1 MKSVGRYEIIEKLGQ
16 GGMGTV
22 YKAFDPLLTRVVAIK
37 VISGQLDTQP
47 EHRERFF
54 REARAAAQLSH
65 RNIITIHDLGEH
77 EGAPFLAM
85 EYLEGRDLDR
95 RLRDRE
101 PMSLAQK
108 LELALSIAEGICHAH
123 ACGVVHRDI
132 KPANVFVTN
141 DGAVKILDFG
151 LARLVSSDMTRS
163 GLMVGTVNYMAPEQL
178 RGEKSDHRAD
188 IFAYG
193 VLLYELLAGKRPFQG
208 DTAASTM
215 YKILHESPEPLGLV
229 DPLLT
234 APLTTLVERA
244 IAKAREDRYQHM
256 TDLLRDLDAAYEPLS
271 GSMRRLGNRVVSV
284 ARPITDPMAVTQL
297 TPVPRPEAPTISEE
311 TVPVDD
317 AWKLAEG
324 SLPQTATVMRAP
336 AAGSTPLRSG
346 STPSVGGQGATD
358 PVPAAPPASPRR
370 AVMLAGMALLAALA
384 AIGVYSLRQPASPVI
399 EVASPAT
406 REAGAPAPQPSPT
419 VDSVPSERQP
429 ASGAEATPT
438 QAPRVAEASPTQSR
452 GVEAPTPQSQGEAR
466 AAELAR
472 QERAARQARDASAL
486 AVERQR
492 ANAAIAGVEAARAGA
507 DASGARDLASQLYA
521 DAQRQ
526 EALAREDLRQER
538 YLAAASRLDAT
549 ASLYKSAEVAAR
561 TEADVRAT
569 RARIQE
575 ENRRRTEEAAR
586 ATPPP
591 APRVEPRPE
600 PARPEPVTPAPAGPP
615 PQEVIATVVDRYR
628 TALEQRNMA
637 ALKAVWPGLSGPQ
650 QAAIESDFANARSI
664 EVQLSSPRVTIS
676 GTTATVV
683 TRRQYQLRTR
693 DGQQLRSESITTMT
707 LRQNGSAWVIESVRY
722 QPVN

>member
-1 MKSVGRYEIIEKLGQ
+1 VKSVGRYEIIEKLGQ

-65 RNIITIHDLGEH
+65 RSIITIHDLGEH

-141 DGAVKILDFG
+141 DGLVKILDFG
-151 LARLVSSDMTRS
+151 LARVVSSDMTRS

-193 VLLYELLAGKRPFQG
+193 VLLYELLSGKRPFQG
-208 DTAASTM
+208 ETAAATM

-234 APLTTLVERA
+234 PPLTTLVERA
-244 IAKAREDRYQHM
+244 MAKAREDRYQHM
-256 TDLLRDLDAAYEPLS
+256 TDLLRDLESAYEPLS
-271 GSMRRLGNRVVSV
+271 GSVRRLTNRVSV

-297 TPVPRPEAPTISEE
+297 TPGPVAPDAPTISEE

-324 SLPQTATVMRAP
+324 SLPKTATVMPPARPASSPAP
-336 AAGSTPLRSG
+336 PLAAGPG
-346 STPSVGGQGATD
+346 SASVG
-358 PVPAAPPASPRR
+358 APRPPIGR
-370 AVMLAGMALLAALA
+370 VVIIAGMALLAALA
-384 AIGVYSLRQPASPVI
+384 AVGVYSLRGSAPRGA
-399 EVASPAT
+399 
-406 REAGAPAPQPSPT
+406 EAPPPQ
-419 VDSVPSERQP
+419 VQEDAR
-429 ASGAEATPT
+429 GAEATPP
-438 QAPRVAEASPTQSR
+438 QVQEDARGAEATPPQVQEGAR
-452 GVEAPTPQSQGEAR
+452 GAEAPPPQAQAEAR
-466 AAELAR
+466 GAEAPPPRSSRSDESARATESAR
-472 QERAARQARDASAL
+472 QERAARQAREASTA
-486 AVERQR
+486 ADRQR
-492 ANAAIAGVEAARAGA
+492 ATAAIAAIDAARAGA
-507 DASGARDLASQLYA
+507 DAVNARELAAQLYTAAERQESLARD
-521 DAQRQ
+521 
-526 EALAREDLRQER
+526 DLRQER
-538 YLAAASRLDAT
+538 FVAAAGRLDAA
-549 ASLYKSAEVAAR
+549 ASLYKSAESAAR
-561 TEADVRAT
+561 AEADLRAT
-569 RARIQE
+569 RARLQE
-575 ENRRRTEEAAR
+575 ENRLRAEEAAR
-586 ATPPP
+586 TPPP

-600 PARPEPVTPAPAGPP
+600 PVRPEPVPAAPAAPAGPP
-615 PQEVIATVVDRYR
+615 PQEVIAAVIDRYR
-628 TALEQRNMA
+628 AALEQRSMS
-637 ALKAVWPGLSGPQ
+637 ALKAVWPGLSGAQ

-664 EVQLSSPRVTIS
+664 DVEMASPRITVS
-676 GTTATVV
+676 GGTATVV

-707 LRQNGSAWVIESVRY
+707 LRQSGSAWVIESVRY

>member
-1 MKSVGRYEIIEKLGQ
+1 VKSVGRYEIIEKLGQ

-37 VISGQLDTQP
+37 VISGQLDAHP

-95 RLRDRE
+95 RLRDHE

-132 KPANVFVTN
+132 KPANVFVTTE
-141 DGAVKILDFG
+141 GAVKILDFG

-193 VLLYELLAGKRPFQG
+193 VLLYELLSGRRPFQG

-215 YKILHESPEPLGLV
+215 YRILHESPEALGLV

-234 APLTTLVERA
+234 PPLTTLVERA
-244 IAKAREDRYQHM
+244 IAKSRDDRYQHM

-271 GSMRRLGNRVVSV
+271 GSVRRLSNRVVSV
-284 ARPITDPMAVTQL
+284 ARPVVDPTAVTQL
-297 TPVPRPEAPTISEE
+297 TPLPVPDAATISEE
-311 TVPVDD
+311 TVPVED

-324 SLPQTATVMRAP
+324 SLPQTATIMPPGAGQPTRATRPAERAP
-336 AAGSTPLRSG
+336 
-346 STPSVGGQGATD
+346 GAI
-358 PVPAAPPASPRR
+358 ASPSARRALPPR
-370 AVMLAGMALLAALA
+370 AVMLAGIGLLAVLA
-384 AIGVYSLRQPASPVI
+384 AVGVYSLRQPSRGADAS
-399 EVASPAT
+399 SP
-406 REAGAPAPQPSPT
+406 R
-419 VDSVPSERQP
+419 
-429 ASGAEATPT
+429 GAEARPPQGPT
-438 QAPRVAEASPTQSR
+438 GSRGAEAPPPQAPTVSRGAEAPPPPAQQMPERSP
-452 GVEAPTPQSQGEAR
+452 
-466 AAELAR
+466 AAESER
-472 QERAARQARDASAL
+472 QERARRQARDAMA
-486 AVERQR
+486 AAAERQR
-492 ANAAIAGVEAARAGA
+492 ATAAIAAVEAARASA
-507 DASGARDLASQLYA
+507 DASNARELASPLYTA
-521 DAQRQ
+521 AERQ

-549 ASLYKSAEVAAR
+549 ASLYKSAESAAR
-561 TEADVRAT
+561 TEADLRAT

-575 ENRRRTEEAAR
+575 DNRRRADEAAR

-591 APRVEPRPE
+591 APRVEPRPPE
-600 PARPEPVTPAPAGPP
+600 PARPEPVAVAPAGPP
-615 PQEVIATVVDRYR
+615 PQEAITAVVERYR
-628 TALEQRNMA
+628 AALEQRNMT
-637 ALKAVWPGLSGPQ
+637 ALKAVWPSLSGSQ
-650 QAAIESDFANARSI
+650 QAAIESDFANARAI
-664 EVQLSSPRVTIS
+664 DVQLSSPRVTVS
-676 GTTATVV
+676 GGAATVV

-707 LRQNGSAWVIESVRY
+707 LRQSGSAWVIESVRY

>member
-1 MKSVGRYEIIEKLGQ
+1 VKSVGRYEIIEKLGQ

-141 DGAVKILDFG
+141 DGLVKILDFG

-188 IFAYG
+188 IFAFG
-193 VLLYELLAGKRPFQG
+193 VLLYELLSGKRPFQG
-208 DTAASTM
+208 DTAAATM

-234 APLTTLVERA
+234 PTLTTLVDRA
-244 IAKAREDRYQHM
+244 MAKARDDRYQHM
-256 TDLLRDLDAAYEPLS
+256 TDLLRDLESAYEPLS
-271 GSMRRLGNRVVSV
+271 SSIRRLTNRVVSV

-297 TPVPRPEAPTISEE
+297 TPVPVAPDAPTISEE

-324 SLPQTATVMRAP
+324 SLPHTATVMPPAGRPASRP
-336 AAGSTPLRSG
+336 TPPVAAGPG
-346 STPSVGGQGATD
+346 SASVGEPRP
-358 PVPAAPPASPRR
+358 PVGRVAII
-370 AVMLAGMALLAALA
+370 VGMALLAVLA
-384 AIGVYSLRQPASPVI
+384 AIGVYSLR
-399 EVASPAT
+399 
-406 REAGAPAPQPSPT
+406 RPSP
-419 VDSVPSERQP
+419 P
-429 ASGAEATPT
+429 GAEAPPP
-438 QAPRVAEASPTQSR
+438 QAEGSP
-452 GVEAPTPQSQGEAR
+452 R
-466 AAELAR
+466 AAEAPPPQVQEPSRGAEAPPPQAQADSRAAEAPPPQPRAERTTEAARATESAR
-472 QERAARQARDASAL
+472 QERAARQAREASA
-486 AVERQR
+486 AADRQR
-492 ANAAIAGVEAARAGA
+492 ATSAMAAGEAARAGA
-507 DASGARDLASQLYA
+507 DAVNARELATQLYTAAERQESLARD
-521 DAQRQ
+521 
-526 EALAREDLRQER
+526 DLRQER
-538 YLAAASRLDAT
+538 FLAAAGRLDAA
-549 ASLYKSAEVAAR
+549 ASLYKSAESAAR
-561 TEADVRAT
+561 AEADLRAT
-569 RARIQE
+569 RARLQE
-575 ENRRRTEEAAR
+575 ENRRRAEEAAR
-586 ATPPP
+586 TPPP

-600 PARPEPVTPAPAGPP
+600 PVRPEPVPAAPAPPAGPP
-615 PQEVIATVVDRYR
+615 PQEAIAAVIDRYR
-628 TALEQRNMA
+628 AALEQRNMS
-637 ALKAVWPGLSGPQ
+637 ALKAVWPGLSGAQ

-664 EVQLSSPRVTIS
+664 DVQLAGPRITVS
-676 GTTATVV
+676 DGTATVV

-707 LRQNGSAWVIESVRY
+707 LRQHGSAWVIESVRY

>member
-1 MKSVGRYEIIEKLGQ
+1 VKSVGRYEIIEKLGQ

-37 VISGQLDTQP
+37 VISGQLDAHP

-95 RLRDRE
+95 RLRDHE

-132 KPANVFVTN
+132 KPANVFVTTE
-141 DGAVKILDFG
+141 GAVKILDFG

-193 VLLYELLAGKRPFQG
+193 VLLYELLSGRRPFQG

-215 YKILHESPEPLGLV
+215 YKILHESPEALGLV

-234 APLTTLVERA
+234 PPLTTLVERA
-244 IAKAREDRYQHM
+244 IAKSRDDRYQHM

-271 GSMRRLGNRVVSV
+271 GSVRRLSNRVVSV
-284 ARPITDPMAVTQL
+284 ARPVVDPTAVTQL
-297 TPVPRPEAPTISEE
+297 TPLPVPDAPTVSEE
-311 TVPVDD
+311 TVPVED

-324 SLPQTATVMRAP
+324 SLPQTATIMPPGTGQPTRATRPADRAP
-336 AAGSTPLRSG
+336 
-346 STPSVGGQGATD
+346 GAI
-358 PVPAAPPASPRR
+358 AAPSPRWALPSR
-370 AVMLAGMALLAALA
+370 AVMLAGIALLAVLA
-384 AIGVYSLRQPASPVI
+384 AVGVYSLR
-399 EVASPAT
+399 
-406 REAGAPAPQPSPT
+406 PS
-419 VDSVPSERQP
+419 R
-429 ASGAEATPT
+429 GAEAPT
-438 QAPRVAEASPTQSR
+438 GSRGAEAPPPLVQQ
-452 GVEAPTPQSQGEAR
+452 TPER
-466 AAELAR
+466 RPAAESEK
-472 QERAARQARDASAL
+472 QERATRQARDASA
-486 AVERQR
+486 AAAERQR
-492 ANAAIAGVEAARAGA
+492 ATAAIAAVEAARAGA
-507 DASGARDLASQLYA
+507 DASNARELASPLYTA
-521 DAQRQ
+521 AERQ
-526 EALAREDLRQER
+526 EALARQDLRQER

-549 ASLYKSAEVAAR
+549 ASLYKSAESAAR
-561 TEADVRAT
+561 TEADLRAT

-575 ENRRRTEEAAR
+575 ENRRRADDAAR

-591 APRVEPRPE
+591 APRVEPRPPE
-600 PARPEPVTPAPAGPP
+600 PARPEPVAVAPAGPP
-615 PQEVIATVVDRYR
+615 PQEAIAAVVDRYR
-628 TALEQRNMA
+628 AALEQRSMT
-637 ALKAVWPGLSGPQ
+637 ALKAVWPSLSGSQ

-664 EVQLSSPRVTIS
+664 DVQLSSPRITVS
-676 GTTATVV
+676 GGAATVV

-707 LRQNGSAWVIESVRY
+707 LRQSGSAWVIESVRY

>member
-37 VISGQLDTQP
+37 VISGQLDAHP

-65 RNIITIHDLGEH
+65 RNIITVHDLGEH

-108 LELALSIAEGICHAH
+108 LELALSVAEGICHAH

-141 DGAVKILDFG
+141 DGLVKILDFG
-151 LARLVSSDMTRS
+151 LARLVSSDMTHS

-234 APLTTLVERA
+234 PPLTTLVERA

-256 TDLLRDLDAAYEPLS
+256 TDLLRDLEAAYEPLS

-284 ARPITDPMAVTQL
+284 ARPISDPMAVTQL
-297 TPVPRPEAPTISEE
+297 TPVPVAPAAPIPSDE
-311 TVPVDD
+311 TVPIDE

-324 SLPQTATVMRAP
+324 SLPQTATVMPP
-336 AAGSTPLRSG
+336 AAAPPVR
-346 STPSVGGQGATD
+346 STPSVGGHGAAAGAAT
-358 PVPAAPPASPRR
+358 PAPASPRR
-370 AVMLAGMALLAALA
+370 AVMLAGVALLAVLA
-384 AIGVYSLRQPASPVI
+384 AVGVYSLRPPRGAEAPPAQASAESRGAETPSPQTPA
-399 EVASPAT
+399 ESREAEAPPSQAPTESPEAEAPPPQAPTET
-406 REAGAPAPQPSPT
+406 REA
-419 VDSVPSERQP
+419 
-429 ASGAEATPT
+429 
-438 QAPRVAEASPTQSR
+438 
-452 GVEAPTPQSQGEAR
+452 EAPPPQAQSESR
-466 AAELAR
+466 AAES
-472 QERAARQARDASAL
+472 E
-486 AVERQR
+486 
-492 ANAAIAGVEAARAGA
+492 
-507 DASGARDLASQLYA
+507 
-521 DAQRQ
+521 
-526 EALAREDLRQER
+526 
-538 YLAAASRLDAT
+538 
-549 ASLYKSAEVAAR
+549 
-561 TEADVRAT
+561 
-569 RARIQE
+569 
-575 ENRRRTEEAAR
+575 
-586 ATPPP
+586 
-591 APRVEPRPE
+591 
-600 PARPEPVTPAPAGPP
+600 
-615 PQEVIATVVDRYR
+615 
-628 TALEQRNMA
+628 MA
-637 ALKAVWPGLSGPQ
+637 
-650 QAAIESDFANARSI
+650 
-664 EVQLSSPRVTIS
+664 
-676 GTTATVV
+676 
-683 TRRQYQLRTR
+683 
-693 DGQQLRSESITTMT
+693 
-707 LRQNGSAWVIESVRY
+707 
-722 QPVN
+722 

>member
-1 MKSVGRYEIIEKLGQ
+1 VKSVGRYEIIEKLGQ

-37 VISGQLDTQP
+37 VISGQLDAHP

-95 RLRDRE
+95 RLRDHE

-132 KPANVFVTN
+132 KPANVFVTTE
-141 DGAVKILDFG
+141 GAVKILDFG

-193 VLLYELLAGKRPFQG
+193 VLLYELLSGRRPFQG

-215 YKILHESPEPLGLV
+215 YKILHESPEALGLV

-234 APLTTLVERA
+234 PPLTTLVERA
-244 IAKAREDRYQHM
+244 IAKSRDDRYQHM

-271 GSMRRLGNRVVSV
+271 GSVRRLSNRVVSV
-284 ARPITDPMAVTQL
+284 ARPVVDPTAVTQL
-297 TPVPRPEAPTISEE
+297 TPLPVPDAPTVSEE
-311 TVPVDD
+311 TVPVED

-324 SLPQTATVMRAP
+324 SLPQTATIMPPGTGQPTRATRPADRAP
-336 AAGSTPLRSG
+336 
-346 STPSVGGQGATD
+346 GAI
-358 PVPAAPPASPRR
+358 AAPSPRWALPSR
-370 AVMLAGMALLAALA
+370 AVMLAGIALLAVLA
-384 AIGVYSLRQPASPVI
+384 AVGVYSLR
-399 EVASPAT
+399 
-406 REAGAPAPQPSPT
+406 PS
-419 VDSVPSERQP
+419 R
-429 ASGAEATPT
+429 GAEAPT
-438 QAPRVAEASPTQSR
+438 GSRGAEAPPPQAR
-452 GVEAPTPQSQGEAR
+452 GAEAPPPLAQQTPER
-466 AAELAR
+466 RPAAESEK
-472 QERAARQARDASAL
+472 QERATRQARDASA
-486 AVERQR
+486 AAAERQR
-492 ANAAIAGVEAARAGA
+492 ATAAIAAVEAARAGA
-507 DASGARDLASQLYA
+507 DASNARELASPLYTA
-521 DAQRQ
+521 AERQ
-526 EALAREDLRQER
+526 EALARQDLRQER

-549 ASLYKSAEVAAR
+549 ASLYKSAESAAR
-561 TEADVRAT
+561 TEADLRAT

-575 ENRRRTEEAAR
+575 ENRRRADDAAR

-591 APRVEPRPE
+591 APRVEPRPPE
-600 PARPEPVTPAPAGPP
+600 PARPEPVAVAPAGPP
-615 PQEVIATVVDRYR
+615 PQEAIAAVVDRYR
-628 TALEQRNMA
+628 AALEQRSMT
-637 ALKAVWPGLSGPQ
+637 ALKAVWPSLSGSQ

-664 EVQLSSPRVTIS
+664 DVQLSSPRITVS
-676 GTTATVV
+676 GGAATVV

-707 LRQNGSAWVIESVRY
+707 LRQSGSAWVIESVRY

>member
-1 MKSVGRYEIIEKLGQ
+1 VKSVGRYEIIEKLGQ

-141 DGAVKILDFG
+141 DGLVKILDFG

-188 IFAYG
+188 IFAFG
-193 VLLYELLAGKRPFQG
+193 VLLYELLSGKRPFQG
-208 DTAASTM
+208 DTAAATM

-234 APLTTLVERA
+234 PTLTTLVDRA
-244 IAKAREDRYQHM
+244 MAKARDDRYQHM
-256 TDLLRDLDAAYEPLS
+256 TDLLRDLESAYEPLS
-271 GSMRRLGNRVVSV
+271 SSIRRLTNRVVSV

-297 TPVPRPEAPTISEE
+297 TPVPVAPDAPTISEE

-324 SLPQTATVMRAP
+324 SLPHTATVMPPAGRPASRP
-336 AAGSTPLRSG
+336 TPPVAAGPG
-346 STPSVGGQGATD
+346 SASVGAPRP
-358 PVPAAPPASPRR
+358 PVGR
-370 AVMLAGMALLAALA
+370 VVIIVGMALLAALA
-384 AIGVYSLRQPASPVI
+384 AVGVYSLR
-399 EVASPAT
+399 
-406 REAGAPAPQPSPT
+406 RPSP
-419 VDSVPSERQP
+419 R
-429 ASGAEATPT
+429 GAEAPPP
-438 QAPRVAEASPTQSR
+438 QAEGSP
-452 GVEAPTPQSQGEAR
+452 R
-466 AAELAR
+466 AAEAPPPQVQEPSRRAEAPPPQAQADSRAAEAPPPQPRAERTTEAARATESAR
-472 QERAARQARDASAL
+472 QERAARQAREASA
-486 AVERQR
+486 AADRQR
-492 ANAAIAGVEAARAGA
+492 ATSAMAAGEAARAGA
-507 DASGARDLASQLYA
+507 DAVNARELATQLYTAAERQESLARD
-521 DAQRQ
+521 
-526 EALAREDLRQER
+526 DLRQER
-538 YLAAASRLDAT
+538 FLAAAGRLDAA
-549 ASLYKSAEVAAR
+549 ASLYKSAESAAR
-561 TEADVRAT
+561 AEADLRAT
-569 RARIQE
+569 RARLQE
-575 ENRRRTEEAAR
+575 ENRRRAEEAAR
-586 ATPPP
+586 TPPP

-600 PARPEPVTPAPAGPP
+600 PVRPEAVPAAPAPPAGPP
-615 PQEVIATVVDRYR
+615 PQEAIAAVIDRYR
-628 TALEQRNMA
+628 AALEQRNMS
-637 ALKAVWPGLSGPQ
+637 ALKAVWPGLSGAQ

-664 EVQLSSPRVTIS
+664 DVQLAGPRITVS
-676 GTTATVV
+676 DGTATVV

-707 LRQNGSAWVIESVRY
+707 LRQHGSAWVIESVRY

>member
-1 MKSVGRYEIIEKLGQ
+1 VKSVGRYEIIEKLGQ

-37 VISGQLDTQP
+37 VISGQLDAHP

-95 RLRDRE
+95 RLRDHE

-132 KPANVFVTN
+132 KPANVFVTTE
-141 DGAVKILDFG
+141 GAVKILDFG

-193 VLLYELLAGKRPFQG
+193 VLLYELLSGRRPFQG

-215 YKILHESPEPLGLV
+215 YKILHESPEALGLV

-234 APLTTLVERA
+234 PPLTTLVERA
-244 IAKAREDRYQHM
+244 IAKSRDDRYQHM

-271 GSMRRLGNRVVSV
+271 GSVRRLSNRVVSV
-284 ARPITDPMAVTQL
+284 ARPVVDPTAVTQL
-297 TPVPRPEAPTISEE
+297 TPLPVPDAPTVSEE
-311 TVPVDD
+311 TVPVED

-324 SLPQTATVMRAP
+324 SLPQTATIMPPGTGQPTRATRPADRAP
-336 AAGSTPLRSG
+336 
-346 STPSVGGQGATD
+346 GAI
-358 PVPAAPPASPRR
+358 AAPSPRWALPSR
-370 AVMLAGMALLAALA
+370 AVMLAGIALLAVLA
-384 AIGVYSLRQPASPVI
+384 AVGVYSLR
-399 EVASPAT
+399 
-406 REAGAPAPQPSPT
+406 PS
-419 VDSVPSERQP
+419 R
-429 ASGAEATPT
+429 GAEAPT
-438 QAPRVAEASPTQSR
+438 GSRGAEAPPPQAR
-452 GVEAPTPQSQGEAR
+452 GAEAPPPQARGAEAPPPQARGTEAPPPQARGAEAPPPLVQQTPER
-466 AAELAR
+466 RPAAESEK
-472 QERAARQARDASAL
+472 QERATRQARDASA
-486 AVERQR
+486 AAAERQR
-492 ANAAIAGVEAARAGA
+492 ATAAIAAVEAARAGA
-507 DASGARDLASQLYA
+507 DASNARELASPLYTA
-521 DAQRQ
+521 AERQ
-526 EALAREDLRQER
+526 EALARQDLRQER

-549 ASLYKSAEVAAR
+549 ASLYKSAESAAR
-561 TEADVRAT
+561 TEADLRAT

-575 ENRRRTEEAAR
+575 ENRRRADDAAR

-591 APRVEPRPE
+591 APRVEPRPPE
-600 PARPEPVTPAPAGPP
+600 PARPEPVAVAPAGPP
-615 PQEVIATVVDRYR
+615 PQEAIAAVVDRYR
-628 TALEQRNMA
+628 AALEQRSMT
-637 ALKAVWPGLSGPQ
+637 ALKAVWPSLSGSQ

-664 EVQLSSPRVTIS
+664 DVQLSSPRITVS
-676 GTTATVV
+676 GGAATVV

-707 LRQNGSAWVIESVRY
+707 LRQSGSAWVIESVRY

>member
-141 DGAVKILDFG
+141 DGLVKILDFG

-208 DTAASTM
+208 DTAAATM
-215 YKILHESPEPLGLV
+215 YKILHDSPDPLGLV

-234 APLTTLVERA
+234 PPLSTLVERA
-244 IAKAREDRYQHM
+244 MAKAREDRYQHM
-256 TDLLRDLDAAYEPLS
+256 TDLLRDLEGAYERLS
-271 GSMRRLGNRVVSV
+271 GSVRRLTSRVVSV
-284 ARPITDPMAVTQL
+284 ARPIVDPTAVTQL
-297 TPVPRPEAPTISEE
+297 TPVPAVPDAPTISEE

-324 SLPQTATVMRAP
+324 SLPQTSTVLPP
-336 AAGSTPLRSG
+336 AARPQTRSR
-346 STPSVGGQGATD
+346 
-358 PVPAAPPASPRR
+358 VPT
-370 AVMLAGMALLAALA
+370 G
-384 AIGVYSLRQPASPVI
+384 
-399 EVASPAT
+399 
-406 REAGAPAPQPSPT
+406 
-419 VDSVPSERQP
+419 
-429 ASGAEATPT
+429 
-438 QAPRVAEASPTQSR
+438 
-452 GVEAPTPQSQGEAR
+452 
-466 AAELAR
+466 
-472 QERAARQARDASAL
+472 
-486 AVERQR
+486 
-492 ANAAIAGVEAARAGA
+492 
-507 DASGARDLASQLYA
+507 
-521 DAQRQ
+521 
-526 EALAREDLRQER
+526 
-538 YLAAASRLDAT
+538 
-549 ASLYKSAEVAAR
+549 
-561 TEADVRAT
+561 
-569 RARIQE
+569 
-575 ENRRRTEEAAR
+575 
-586 ATPPP
+586 
-591 APRVEPRPE
+591 
-600 PARPEPVTPAPAGPP
+600 PAPAGDVRRSPTP
-615 PQEVIATVVDRYR
+615 AVLIAGI
-628 TALEQRNMA
+628 ALLAVLA
-637 ALKAVWPGLSGPQ
+637 AV
-650 QAAIESDFANARSI
+650 
-664 EVQLSSPRVTIS
+664 
-676 GTTATVV
+676 
-683 TRRQYQLRTR
+683 
-693 DGQQLRSESITTMT
+693 
-707 LRQNGSAWVIESVRY
+707 
-722 QPVN
+722 